1 MSFTYGPR
9 YDHGCMAILKDDEKY
24 ILTVGGWNNSAMAVS
39 ELYSVKDERWSP
51 IKYNTSNV
59 NSDGDPIY
67 KEAIN
72 KGFRSPRITA
82 INDKPFIAGG
92 VECEGYNFIFLI
104 ICSQNFSFFNFF
116 FRGPSEKQICERT
129 DKVYRFAFTNEN
141 TDDLYV
147 GGKWVEHSSKLSQPK
162 SSHDLLN
169 VPKTMAGCT

>member
-1 MSFTYGPR
+1 MISRKKNFFFR
-9 YDHGCMAILKDDEKY
+9 
-24 ILTVGGWNNSAMAVS
+24 
-39 ELYSVKDERWSP
+39 RSP

-104 ICSQNFSFFNFF
+104 ICSHIIFLSSIFFPEVHLKYKSVKEQTKCIDSLLPMKTLMTYML
-116 FRGPSEKQICERT
+116 G
-129 DKVYRFAFTNEN
+129 EN
-141 TDDLYV
+141 
-147 GGKWVEHSSKLSQPK
+147 G
-162 SSHDLLN
+162 
-169 VPKTMAGCT
+169 